1 MSIRETPQSS
11 TFLLKMCLS
20 YMTSHDF
27 IIVCLYSSLMLQ
39 PIYFFDSSNL
49 RTILL
54 RDTIRDRVCVCEDID
69 NKRSQQRLSHVNAIQ
84 RPGVQGTQLNSE
96 TGGCTMTL
104 LALPCSGTAAQ
115 WPRFSRRVVDCDLSF
130 PACRMPYAC
139 SLLRI
144 RESWTTHD
152 MHNMARCMSTE
163 TFFGRSVSCYRLLT
177 TWYL

>member
-1 MSIRETPQSS
+1 
-11 TFLLKMCLS
+11 
-20 YMTSHDF
+20 
-27 IIVCLYSSLMLQ
+27 
-39 PIYFFDSSNL
+39 
-49 RTILL
+49 
-54 RDTIRDRVCVCEDID
+54 VCVCEDID
-69 NKRSQQRLSHVNAIQ
+69 NRRSQQRLSHVNAIQ

-115 WPRFSRRVVDCDLSF
+115 WPRFPREVVYCDLSF

-144 RESWTTHD
+144 RESWIAHD

-177 TWYL
+177 AWCLWITKCKMWKRKTHCLPTATPLVRHSRISPPTISNLIVALETQ